1 MTYQRTEDRSATHI
15 GGNTLKRI
23 LRTLVATSL
32 VLGSSGSL
40 VFANPVAGGN
50 TSLIATQTSG
60 SIAIAGNNTIQ
71 TNGHE
76 TLTLQSTDAYDVT
89 TPITSNVTWS
99 VDNTSGQASTDANGN
114 FTATATGTYDVIAT
128 YNGQSYIAKVIV
140 SNGTGVAVGYRFTS
154 DKSTL
159 LYGDP
164 SGQNTITVTAV
175 DASGNPATNYSGDAA
190 ISLTDIP
197 NNSSASSTT
206 NGHGLYIPP
215 AKGDSYLIRDNL
227 AYMNQKVND
236 FNVDLSTGKD
246 TLHFQNGKAV
256 FQLSPSPLGDTY
268 KVTIT
273 DKNRISPLKT
283 AVYIAKSVSATPTTI
298 DMTVDKSYYYLYPVY
313 ANQVHAYIKISF
325 SDGNG
330 VTQFSSGKTI
340 PVKLT
345 LTGPGSFS
353 AHSKVTKQ
361 TIPVGLFSYGA
372 MREVEVFCPMDSA
385 GTVKVNASAKGL
397 TGSSVSFST
406 YKNTKPASIG
416 VTRASNGEYTVTL
429 LDTSGQRF
437 MTAKDTLEISDN
449 AKMLGDSPITY
460 VEGDV
465 HLYDFQ
471 SDFRMFGGTFQFQ
484 AQSQSR
490 PVKPVTLTILDKT
503 RGFKTTTQF
512 AGPPVFPGTESS
524 VSLALEDGSHSVV
537 AGQTVTVEAQV
548 TDQYG
553 KPFRAAN
560 ERLNFYI
567 GDSTKIGVHFAN
579 GADGITARTD
589 ENGFAIISVTVPSNA
604 KSESRFFI
612 HAISELSQTPLATLS
627 LTVK

>member
-1 MTYQRTEDRSATHI
+1 M
-15 GGNTLKRI
+15 KRI
-23 LRTLVATSL
+23 LKTLVATSL

-40 VFANPVAGGN
+40 VFANRTAGEN
-50 TSLIATQTSG
+50 TSQIATQTSD
-60 SIAIAGNNTIQ
+60 SIAISGNNTIR

-76 TLTLQSTDAYDVT
+76 TLSLQSTDAYDVT

-99 VDNTSGQASTDANGN
+99 VDDTSGRASIDANGN
-114 FTATATGTYDVIAT
+114 FTATATGTYDVTAT
-128 YNGQSYIAKVIV
+128 YNGQSYTAKIIV
-140 SNGTGVAVGYRFTS
+140 GDGAGVAVGYKFTS

-164 SGQNTITVTAV
+164 SGHNTITVTVV
-175 DASGNPATNYSGDAA
+175 DASGNPVTNYSGDAA
-190 ISLTDIP
+190 ISLTDTTKHP
-197 NNSSASSTT
+197 STSSIST
-206 NGHGLYIPP
+206 GPGVYSPP
-215 AKGDSYLIRDNL
+215 ANGDSYPKSDSL

-256 FQLSPSPLGDTY
+256 FDLSPSPLGDTY

-273 DKNRISPLKT
+273 DKNSISPLKT
-283 AVYIAKSVSATPTTI
+283 AVYTVKSVSSTPTKI
-298 DMTVDKSYYYLYPVY
+298 DMSVDQSYYFMYPVN

-325 SDGNG
+325 SDGHG
-330 VTQFSSGKTI
+330 VNQFSSGKTI
-340 PVKLT
+340 PVTLT

-353 AHSKVTKQ
+353 THSKVTKQ
-361 TIPVGLFSYGA
+361 TIPIGLFSYNGG
-372 MREVEVFCPMDSA
+372 MKEVEVFCPLDSA
-385 GTVKVNASAKGL
+385 GTVRVNASAKGL
-397 TGSSVSFST
+397 QGSSVGFTT

-429 LDTSGQRF
+429 FDANGHRF
-437 MTAKDTLEISDN
+437 MTAKDTLEITDN
-449 AKMLGDSPITY
+449 AKMLGESAINYMERDI
-460 VEGDV
+460 

-471 SDFRMFGGTFQFQ
+471 SDFRMFGGTFQFE

-503 RGFKTTTQF
+503 RGFKSTTQF
-512 AGPPVFPGTESS
+512 AGPPVFPSIESG
-524 VSLALEDGSHSVV
+524 VSLLLEDGSHSVV
-537 AGQTVTVEAQV
+537 AGQTVTIKAQV

-553 KPFRAAN
+553 KPFTAAN
-560 ERLNFYI
+560 ERLDFYI

-589 ENGFAIISVTVPSNA
+589 ENGFAIISVTVASNA
-604 KSESRFFI
+604 KSGSRFFV
-612 HAISELSQTPLATLS
+612 HAVSENTQTPLASLS